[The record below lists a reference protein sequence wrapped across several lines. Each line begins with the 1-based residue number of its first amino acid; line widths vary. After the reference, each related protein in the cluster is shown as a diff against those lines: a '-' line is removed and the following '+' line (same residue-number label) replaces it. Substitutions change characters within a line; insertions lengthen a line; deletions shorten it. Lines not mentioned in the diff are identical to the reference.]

1 MTDNVVGLPT
11 EPDMVWICQCG
22 CSTFYLVGDGST
34 ECAACDT
41 VVSGEQGGWNPPK
54 TTKEWDGPEPF
65 ADVQGDNNAEF
76 ARRRMSS
83 LANEAD
89 AVAIVVVRDGGT
101 IHAWSSAEGEERITW
116 VERRL
121 SDAGDLI
128 AKRGRSNDD
137 A

>member
-1 MTDNVVGLPT
+1 MSDNVVGLPT
-11 EPDMVWICQCG
+11 KSNIVWICQCG

-41 VVSGEQGGWNPPK
+41 VVSGEQGGWAPPK
-54 TTKEWDGPEPF
+54 TTKAWDGPEPF
-65 ADVQGDNNAEF
+65 VDVQGNNSEEF
-76 ARRRMSS
+76 ARRRIST

-89 AVAIVVVRDGGT
+89 AVALVVVREGGT
-101 IHAWSSAEGEERITW
+101 IHVWSSADSEERIAW

-128 AKRGRSNDD
+128 AQRGRSNDD